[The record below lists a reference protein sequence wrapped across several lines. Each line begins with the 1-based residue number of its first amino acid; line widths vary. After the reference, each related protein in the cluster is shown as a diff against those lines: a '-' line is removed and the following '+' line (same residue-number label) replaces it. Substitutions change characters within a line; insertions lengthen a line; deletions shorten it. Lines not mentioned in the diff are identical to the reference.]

1 MNLPSLD
8 FKDNM
13 SLETIKSLLKR
24 RLPYSCLSPWF
35 SIPLQYNEQ
44 YHMLINNKY
53 IPLLRKEKEIG
64 EAAEGLH

>member
-1 MNLPSLD
+1 
-8 FKDNM
+8 M

-44 YHMLINNKY
+44 YQMLIYKKKF
-53 IPLLRKEKEIG
+53 PLLRKEKEIG
-64 EAAEGLH
+64 EAAGGLH

>member
-44 YHMLINNKY
+44 YQMLIYKKKF
-53 IPLLRKEKEIG
+53 PLLRKEKEIG
-64 EAAEGLH
+64 EAAGGLH